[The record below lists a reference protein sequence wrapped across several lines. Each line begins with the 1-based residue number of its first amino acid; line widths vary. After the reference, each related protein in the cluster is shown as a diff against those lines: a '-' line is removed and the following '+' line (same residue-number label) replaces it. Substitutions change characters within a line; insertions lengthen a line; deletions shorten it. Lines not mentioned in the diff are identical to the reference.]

1 MFKNLMVTIMTR
13 ETPPPLPVDDTPLTR
28 TPRRLTTVVIVTIA
42 LLVYLSVAMLI
53 KPFKSPAWSMSPTIR
68 PHDRFYIEK
77 LTYMFQDPQRGD
89 IIVFRTDGIPLPG
102 LMKSTYYFKRVAG
115 IPGDRIRI
123 EPPNLIVNGQP
134 LKVPAIFATISSCRG
149 GYGGFSPADPITP
162 GALLTSP
169 TNEVVLG
176 EGEFY
181 VLGDN
186 TRNSWDSR
194 YWGPVPRKNIVGRV
208 IALYWPPDRIRV
220 VTVDGAAPP

>member
-1 MFKNLMVTIMTR
+1 M
-13 ETPPPLPVDDTPLTR
+13 PVDDTPLTR
-28 TPRRLTTVVIVTIA
+28 TPNLLTTVVVAAIA
-42 LLVYLSVAMLI
+42 LLVYLSAAMFI

-77 LTYMFQDPQRGD
+77 LTYMFHDPQRGD
-89 IIVFRTDGIPLPG
+89 IIVFRTDGIPTPG
-102 LMKSTYYFKRVAG
+102 VIKSTYYFKRVAG
-115 IPGDRIRI
+115 IPGDRIGI
-123 EPPNLIVNGQP
+123 VPPNLIVNGQP
-134 LKVPAIFATISSCRG
+134 LKEPAIFATISSCRG
-149 GYGGFSPADPITP
+149 GYGGFSPADPVTP

-169 TNEVVLG
+169 TNEVFLG

-208 IALYWPPDRIRV
+208 IAIYWPLNRLQT
-220 VTVDGAAPP
+220 VTSNGPTLPSILPGESMTN